1 MTTSFRSLVC
11 LSRRHFARISMR
23 LMFGLSSMKNG
34 AFCILFQKLFNVF
47 QRSGVISSAR
57 RKAAIGILVSAEIM
71 R

>member
-1 MTTSFRSLVC
+1 
-11 LSRRHFARISMR
+11 MR